1 VAVLCLVTLVAGFL
15 ALRKPGADASTAIRV
30 DSAGGTVP
38 APAVESP
45 PQTPTAAATISLSQL
60 AMELQARP
68 TTSTTRARVT
78 TTTTKKPAPTTTTA
92 RPVTTTSAPAVVT
105 AKAAATTTTSTPLT
119 PLTTVVAAVVPP
131 AAAASS
137 AVTKTDSG
145 VASWFKA
152 PSATCAH
159 RTLPMGTLIKVTRLH
174 NGATASCK
182 VDDRGPTLETGR
194 LIDLSLDTFEKLAA
208 REAGLIDVRIEW

>member
-1 VAVLCLVTLVAGFL
+1 VALLCLVTLVAGL
-15 ALRKPGADASTAIRV
+15 VGLRKEGNDTSMAIRV
-30 DSAGGTVP
+30 DSAAAAVP
-38 APAVESP
+38 APAGEP
-45 PQTPTAAATISLSQL
+45 PQTPAAPDAISLHQL
-60 AMELQARP
+60 ALDLQAGQA
-68 TTSTTRARVT
+68 TSTTRARVT
-78 TTTTKKPAPTTTTA
+78 TTTAKKPAPTTTTA
-92 RPVTTTSAPAVVT
+92 RPVTTTSAPAAPV
-105 AKAAATTTTSTPLT
+105 AAPAATTTTTTPLT

-137 AVTKTDSG
+137 AVTRTDSG
-145 VASWFKA
+145 IASWFRA

-159 RTLPMGTLIKVTRLH
+159 RTLPMGTVIKVTRLH